1 MKVGVLFNAN
11 QNKGGV
17 FQYSM
22 SVVNSLKQNEYITE
36 LIVYTN
42 NKDLVLENI
51 EIIYLRQY
59 NFLFY
64 LAVFCGLINFFPKIL
79 FRSSDLIFAPSY
91 SPLLF
96 ISSRKFIFT
105 LHDLQEIYY
114 PEYFRKEIRIWRNF
128 IYKKLTK
135 LAFKIITE
143 SSHVQNDIIRLYKYA
158 RDKVHVI
165 ESPPYFQLVKIKE
178 SPFNFP
184 YIFFPAQFWK
194 HKNHVR
200 VVKAFREIK
209 EFNTKIKL
217 VLTGSKSREFKKI
230 HEEVLNLN
238 LQDDVIF
245 KGPIPQ
251 SEMSTYFSKAKLI
264 IAPTLYESISIPVF
278 EAFKYQVPVCAS
290 GVFAIKDQVK
300 NAGILFD
307 PKDIKSIFTSINLGL
322 TDENL
327 RKKCIKNGN
336 KRLEFFSHSR
346 FNSLLK
352 KVIDEN

>member
-1 MKVGVLFNAN
+1 V
-11 QNKGGV
+11 
-17 FQYSM
+17 
-22 SVVNSLKQNEYITE
+22 
-36 LIVYTN
+36 
-42 NKDLVLENI
+42 
-51 EIIYLRQY
+51 
-59 NFLFY
+59 
-64 LAVFCGLINFFPKIL
+64 
-79 FRSSDLIFAPSY
+79 
-91 SPLLF
+91 
-96 ISSRKFIFT
+96 FT

-114 PEYFRKEIRIWRNF
+114 PEYFSKEVRIWRRF

-143 SSHVQNDIIRLYKYA
+143 SSHVKNDITRLYKNA
-158 RDKVHVI
+158 KDKVHVI
-165 ESPPYFQLVKIKE
+165 ESPPYFKFDKIKE

-194 HKNHVR
+194 HKNHIR
-200 VVKAFREIK
+200 VLKAFKKIK
-209 EFNTKIKL
+209 ECNTKIKL
-217 VLTGSKSREFKKI
+217 VLTGSKSREFNNIQK
-230 HEEVLNLN
+230 EVIDLN

-251 SEMSTYFSKAKLI
+251 DEMSTFFSKAKLI

-290 GVFAIKDQVK
+290 GVYAIKDQVK

-307 PKDIKSIFTSINLGL
+307 PKDIKSIFTSMNLGL
-322 TDENL
+322 TDQNL